1 MAQAYR
7 QARDNLYESRQYNH
21 RRLAARANVN
31 TSLRVGDTV
40 TIKAEEA
47 VTNTSRWD
55 PQYQVIRVEGPVHWV
70 RHQVTGKERKLNREK
85 LTLVDPEMVWD
96 ELPDRVKRVKWQTMR
111 TRRSVVKNS
120 GQGLTTKRVRAEPKP
135 CSQSKVVAK
144 GGREG
149 LRSAKRKA

>member
-7 QARDNLYESRQYNH
+7 QARENLYESRQYNR
-21 RRLAARANVN
+21 RRLAARANVD

-85 LTLVDPEMVWD
+85 LTLVDPEIIWD
-96 ELPDRVKRVKWQTMR
+96 ELPNRIKRAKWQTMR
-111 TRRSVVKNS
+111 VRKPVIKSSKLGRIVARARAAPKLDTQSRVVVK
-120 GQGLTTKRVRAEPKP
+120 GT
-135 CSQSKVVAK
+135 
-144 GGREG
+144 REG
-149 LRSAKRKA
+149 LRSAKQ